1 MEFQYQSFTNAAI
14 GAIKRVRFNDAKG
27 KKGGFFLYYGRD
39 AAIRRLASIKKESY
53 QISAEL
59 KQARQKSPTMEDLDI
74 SMIEYFEDQA
84 ESEKWPSLT
93 TTTICFLG
101 FLLQRD
107 HKNAIPVPSIS
118 HRMIEAK
125 QALELN
131 ADGDIN
137 AHIDVNRRVYDVVS
151 VLASCNVLLMSVTA
165 NSHGLQYDEI
175 DKILLRKHVRFNHE
189 IFTDHTSLKIANITL
204 NQLVATSQDRH
215 KAVGP
220 RTRLQEK
227 QPLDESN
234 IVKISEA
241 ECMLTLKSSSGGNA
255 SESSLTPSL
264 IASTMELPITSINW
278 SGVASEKAVDSDITQ
293 FETLFWSMKP
303 CGLEDLF
310 SPLHYECEN
319 DWYEDFLHD
328 ILFHDCLPSQY
339 RMDWEILSSLDQE
352 PSTSWGVDTT
362 IVSSLIHPDYTDH
375 ELATIDLECH
385 ETLDEILDEDYLL

>member
-1 MEFQYQSFTNAAI
+1 M
-14 GAIKRVRFNDAKG
+14 RFNDAKG

-39 AAIRRLASIKKESY
+39 AAVHRLASIRKESY

-59 KQARQKSPTMEDLDI
+59 KQTSQKPPTMEDLDI

-84 ESEKWPSLT
+84 ESEKWPALT

-101 FLLQRD
+101 FLLQRE
-107 HKNAIPVPSIS
+107 HKHAIPVPSIS

-189 IFTDHTSLKIANITL
+189 IFTDHSSLKIANVTL
-204 NQLVATSQDRH
+204 NQLVATNQDRH

-227 QPLDESN
+227 QPLDESDA
-234 IVKISEA
+234 VKISED
-241 ECMLTLKSSSGGNA
+241 ECLMNSSGGNT
-255 SESSLTPSL
+255 SESSEISSSIT
-264 IASTMELPITSINW
+264 STMKLPATPVKCSK
-278 SGVASEKAVDSDITQ
+278 VANEKVVDSDITQ
-293 FETLFWSMKP
+293 FEPLYWSMKP

-328 ILFHDCLPSQY
+328 IMFHDCLPSQY
-339 RMDWEILSSLDQE
+339 RMDWEILSSLDQDT
-352 PSTSWGVDTT
+352 SSSWGVDTNV
-362 IVSSLIHPDYTDH
+362 VSSLIIPDYTDH
-375 ELATIDLECH
+375 ELAAIDLECH
-385 ETLDEILDEDYLL
+385 EILEEMLDDEDYLL